1 MQRSATRSIAD
12 EWSRESSESP
22 FLFRGPHTCIS
33 WTHPPFQI
41 PENTNSWPLLI
52 FLRFLFYPYSP
63 VSMNSG
69 LILYCLSALRYLT
82 VATKLET
89 LHPPSLHTPLRVI
102 FFKKEASVSTLRTNR
117 MITCVSKCRI
127 LNKKIQLLA
136 NVYLLLVLTLLFNEV
151 YSCVSYR
158 EINILANLPFIVTLS
173 HSFLIVLSSFSFGV
187 TSLSFWDC
195 FCSCISNL
203 DVLIERETKAVD
215 GSSELIET
223 LTTKR
228 SNVVPIVSEIYFNG
242 RRYRLFLDWYRVD
255 FSPTRES
262 EKNAPS
268 GYINLCSCFAFC
280 FLVASSSY
288 FSAISPFPSSD
299 AV

>member
-1 MQRSATRSIAD
+1 
-12 EWSRESSESP
+12 
-22 FLFRGPHTCIS
+22 
-33 WTHPPFQI
+33 
-41 PENTNSWPLLI
+41 
-52 FLRFLFYPYSP
+52 
-63 VSMNSG
+63 MNSG
-69 LILYCLSALRYLT
+69 LILYCLSALRYLA
-82 VATKLET
+82 VSTKLET

-102 FFKKEASVSTLRTNR
+102 FFKKRASVSTLRTNR

-136 NVYLLLVLTLLFNEV
+136 NVYLLLVLFAFLLSFLFNEA
-151 YSCVSYR
+151 YSYVSYR
-158 EINILANLPFIVTLS
+158 EINILANLLLVISLLRYRTLFS
-173 HSFLIVLSSFSFGV
+173 SFYHRPIIVLSSFSFGV
-187 TSLSFWDC
+187 TPLSFWDC

-228 SNVVPIVSEIYFNG
+228 SNVAPIVSEIYFNG
-242 RRYRLFLDWYRVD
+242 RRYQLFLGWYRVD
-255 FSPTRES
+255 FSLTRES

-280 FLVASSSY
+280 FLVASSSC